1 MFWNKKV
8 EEKKEEERPHVIID
22 TGEDILAISP
32 SCMERNEAEK
42 TRNGYIHVGCHK
54 VLGCWGILLFY
65 NLDRYKAL
73 YCSRCGLRIKTPVEI
88 TTAEELKEFLE
99 KKIKKEI

>member
-1 MFWNKKV
+1 MFKFFKKKIV
-8 EEKKEEERPHVIID
+8 QEEVPKIPNVIID
-22 TGEDILAISP
+22 TGEDLLSISP

-42 TRNGYIHVGCHK
+42 TINGYIHVGNHI
-54 VLGCWGILLFY
+54 VRGCWGILIFY

-73 YCSRCGLRIKTPVEI
+73 CCSTCGLRIKIPVEI

-99 KKIKKEI
+99 KS

>member
-1 MFWNKKV
+1 MDEIENI
-8 EEKKEEERPHVIID
+8 IID
-22 TGEDILAISP
+22 TGEDILSISP

-42 TRNGYIHVGCHK
+42 AKNGYIHVGNHK
-54 VLGCWGILLFY
+54 VLGCWGILIFY

-73 YCSRCGLRIKTPVEI
+73 HCNTCGLRIKTPVEI

-99 KKIKKEI
+99 KEE